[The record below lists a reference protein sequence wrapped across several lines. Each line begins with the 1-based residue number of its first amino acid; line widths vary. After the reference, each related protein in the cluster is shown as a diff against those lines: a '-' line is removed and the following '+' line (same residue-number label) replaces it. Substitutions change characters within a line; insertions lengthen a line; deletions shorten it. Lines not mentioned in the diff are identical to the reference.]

1 MRDTPKIET
10 VGDSFTRHLK
20 ETNSPWLNTE
30 TAAAYLSCTSGTLRS
45 WRARGQGPR
54 YRVIH
59 DKIVRY
65 HIDDLNAF
73 VLGEDGR

>member
-1 MRDTPKIET
+1 MNDAPKHDARGDTVARAVT
-10 VGDSFTRHLK
+10 
-20 ETNSPWLNTE
+20 SPWLDTE
-30 TAAAYLSCTSGTLRS
+30 AAAAYLSCSPGTLRS

-65 HIDDLNAF
+65 HRDDLDGF
-73 VLGEDGR
+73 VLGEGGR

>member
-1 MRDTPKIET
+1 MRNPPKTET
-10 VGDSFTRHLK
+10 VGDTYTRVLK
-20 ETNSPWLNTE
+20 EAGTPWLDTE
-30 TAAAYLSCTSGTLRS
+30 AAAVYLSCSPGTLRS